1 MRNLPALVTAVAVAL
16 VALSTAAAPRTL
28 AATEGA
34 RPPFAAT
41 AGTST
46 LVVVGRAEVADDGA
60 ITVIIDRVLQGAG
73 PADGRL
79 EFHRADAPPAIVHGQ
94 LVVIAFADPATIDA
108 DAPTYAW
115 PVSPDGFVDP
125 QGVQPADGLPPTLA
139 AMYTYFGVP
148 MGAAYAGGGIGGD
161 LPLFLVPL
169 LLVLA
174 AMLLAEGG
182 IARRGRGHRTA
193 WP

>member
-1 MRNLPALVTAVAVAL
+1 MRNLPALAMAVAVAL
-16 VALSTAAAPRTL
+16 TAFLTTAVPRAH

-34 RPPFAAT
+34 RPTFAAT
-41 AGTST
+41 AATAT
-46 LVVVGRAEVADDGA
+46 LVVVGRAEVATGGA
-60 ITVIIDRVLQGAG
+60 ITIIIDRVLQGAG

-79 EFHRADAPPAIVHGQ
+79 EFHRPEAPPTITHGQ
-94 LVVIAFADPATIDA
+94 RVVIAFSDPTSIDA

-125 QGVQPADGLPPTLA
+125 RGVQPADGLPPTLA

-148 MGAAYAGGGIGGD
+148 MGSGYADGGIGGD
-161 LPLFLVPL
+161 VPVVLVPF

-182 IARRGRGHRTA
+182 IARRGRAHRTA
-193 WP
+193 